1 LEEYGKIYG
10 TIKAIDNPQEDG
22 MKDRIHNSKKTAAG
36 NVWRIQGVQGRTWIY
51 KFLPSHF
58 PIAQRGASATQIL
71 YADSKHG
78 LPTPLNMQRF
88 ALDGTSTT
96 NKSTES
102 RIEEWIAYMQIHNNN
117 PPKGHKIDVK
127 QHDDSK
133 PVGLGTFCFQG
144 IFWLVIITK
153 VSVTSIENNDCKIKG
168 WETSSA
174 DLWPQLLSGYVA
186 NYPEDALRSKEDRDE
201 VARWLPQRLCH
212 CRNSFEARC

>member
-1 LEEYGKIYG
+1 MFGEFKAFKEEHEYTSSYQ
-10 TIKAIDNPQEDG
+10 AIF
-22 MKDRIHNSKKTAAG
+22 A
-36 NVWRIQGVQGRTWIY
+36 
-51 KFLPSHF
+51 F
-58 PIAQRGASATQIL
+58 AQRGASATQIL

-144 IFWLVIITK
+144 IFWLANITK

-174 DLWPQLLSGYVA
+174 DLWPQLLSGCGQ
-186 NYPEDALRSKEDRDE
+186 
-201 VARWLPQRLCH
+201 LPRGCAEIQGR
-212 CRNSFEARC
+212 